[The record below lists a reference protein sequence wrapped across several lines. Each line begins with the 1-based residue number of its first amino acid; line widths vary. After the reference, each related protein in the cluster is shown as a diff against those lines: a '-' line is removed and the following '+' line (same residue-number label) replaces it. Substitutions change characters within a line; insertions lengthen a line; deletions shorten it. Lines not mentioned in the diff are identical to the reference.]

1 METTGS
7 NCTVWE
13 RFLEQYKPSEDLV
26 KPSEHV
32 VAVCRHVGV
41 TDEIVDF
48 MEKFGFGNY
57 GSGILKL
64 IDPEDYFQS
73 LFTWLGKEDYTKI
86 PFMMTAF
93 GDLFYYRILGDGE
106 YDISLLNIHYR
117 RIDVPAWTVSEF
129 VQYLVDPSVQESVLR
144 KELFEKA
151 VSKCGSLGADD
162 IFFFAPALV
171 IGGAEDVE
179 YISKGNAKV
188 HHQVLFQLG
197 Q

>member
-1 METTGS
+1 MEMTGS

-13 RFLEQYKPSEDLV
+13 SFLEQYKPSEDLV
-26 KPSEHV
+26 KPSEHI

-57 GSGILKL
+57 GNGLLKL

-162 IFFFAPALV
+162 IFFFVPALA

-179 YISKGNAKV
+179 HISKGNAKV

>member
-32 VAVCRHVGV
+32 FAVCRHVGV

-57 GSGILKL
+57 GNGLLKL

-117 RIDVPAWTVSEF
+117 RIDVPAWTVSEC